1 LSRLSIIFLQAL
13 YLPIW
18 YPAIKY
24 TKAHNAK
31 KATNNITNILDRL
44 KNCPAS
50 GVAEPGVS

>member
-1 LSRLSIIFLQAL
+1 MSRLSIIFLQAL

-31 KATNNITNILDRL
+31 KATNSITNIFDRL
-44 KNCPAS
+44 KNCPAKR
-50 GVAEPGVS
+50 VTKPG